1 MKFKGITYNAG
12 IDYNQRGD
20 GKNMDTQE
28 FLYDLK
34 YIKKMNCNSIRL
46 YGSHNK
52 KLLTYTKLAL
62 QNGFIVWASPRYIGK
77 SKDETIKL
85 LLDFSDKLEKLRS
98 GNNIFLIIGNEF
110 AIDMDGLV
118 PGDTQMQRAR
128 NYKKTSSEV
137 LNNIFSEF
145 VPKIRNVFGGKM
157 TYAALITEDI
167 DYSLFDYIGL
177 NYYWHWKNMFNYSSR
192 LKNLSKKYHKKIII
206 TEFGTCCYKFASCLN
221 GAAYYPIQELRLHEK
236 PILKWLVMRNEM
248 EQIRCIKRCFKA
260 FKKANVEGAFIF
272 DYAEKWK
279 IYVPET
285 GDMDLASFG
294 VMRCYPD
301 GKIKQK
307 LAFEYIKQLYQ

>member
-1 MKFKGITYNAG
+1 MAQIMKFKGITYNAG

-118 PGDTQMQRAR
+118 PGDTQMQR
-128 NYKKTSSEV
+128 
-137 LNNIFSEF
+137 
-145 VPKIRNVFGGKM
+145 
-157 TYAALITEDI
+157 
-167 DYSLFDYIGL
+167 
-177 NYYWHWKNMFNYSSR
+177 
-192 LKNLSKKYHKKIII
+192 
-206 TEFGTCCYKFASCLN
+206 
-221 GAAYYPIQELRLHEK
+221 
-236 PILKWLVMRNEM
+236 
-248 EQIRCIKRCFKA
+248 
-260 FKKANVEGAFIF
+260 
-272 DYAEKWK
+272 
-279 IYVPET
+279 
-285 GDMDLASFG
+285 
-294 VMRCYPD
+294 
-301 GKIKQK
+301 
-307 LAFEYIKQLYQ
+307 